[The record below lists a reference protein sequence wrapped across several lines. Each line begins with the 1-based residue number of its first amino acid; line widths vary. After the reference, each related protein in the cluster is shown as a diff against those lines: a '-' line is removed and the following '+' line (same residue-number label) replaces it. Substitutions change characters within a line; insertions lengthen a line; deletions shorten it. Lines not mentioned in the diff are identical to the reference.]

1 MHANWFSN
9 EVTDDCVMINKTL
22 VNDDDDDDDVI
33 TQRKVNT
40 NNRSVS

>member
-22 VNDDDDDDDVI
+22 VNDDDDDDVI